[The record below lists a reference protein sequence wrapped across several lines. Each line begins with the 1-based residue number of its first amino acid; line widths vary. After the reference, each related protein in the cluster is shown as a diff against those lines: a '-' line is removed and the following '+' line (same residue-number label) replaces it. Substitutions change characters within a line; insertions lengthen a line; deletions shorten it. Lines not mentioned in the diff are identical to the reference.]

1 MTKMKRNMIFLCV
14 AVLVFF
20 ACICAFARG
29 GAAASNAIPQCAL
42 TVVLDAGHGGID
54 VGAVGAN
61 GTIESDLNLKYCQ
74 MLKGVLEE
82 YGVNVVMTRSTK
94 DGLYSEFKNGFKRE
108 DMRKRKEIIVATNP
122 DAVISIHMN
131 KYSASSSHGAQVF
144 YDDEKGTGKVL
155 AETLQEIFKKQL
167 DSARAEAQAGD
178 LYMLKCIDKPSILV
192 ECGFLSNPEEER
204 LLITPEYQKKI
215 CLCIASALLAV
226 VA

>member
-1 MTKMKRNMIFLCV
+1 MSIKKVVAFICV
-14 AVLVFF
+14 AVIISSVC
-20 ACICAFARG
+20 ACVCFRG
-29 GAAASNAIPQCAL
+29 GVAASSTIPQRTL

-54 VGAVGAN
+54 VGAVGVN

-74 MLKGVLEE
+74 MLKSVLEE
-82 YGVNVVMTRSTK
+82 YGVKVVMTRTTK
-94 DGLYSEFKNGFKRE
+94 DGLYTEFKNGFKRE

-131 KYSASSSHGAQVF
+131 KYSASSSRGAQVF

-167 DSARAEAQAGD
+167 ASARAEAQAGD

-204 LLITPEYQKKI
+204 ILTTLDYQKKI
-215 CLCIASALLAV
+215 CDCIASALLAV

>member
-1 MTKMKRNMIFLCV
+1 MANMKKNIVFLCV
-14 AVLVFF
+14 AVLVFV
-20 ACICAFARG
+20 ACVSVFLRG
-29 GAAASNAIPQCAL
+29 EMVASNAIPQRAL
-42 TVVLDAGHGGID
+42 MVVLDAGHGGID
-54 VGAVGAN
+54 VGAVGVN

-82 YGVNVVMTRSTK
+82 YSVNVVMTRSTK
-94 DGLYSEFKNGFKRE
+94 DGLYSQFKNGFKRE
-108 DMRKRKEIIVATNP
+108 DM
-122 DAVISIHMN
+122 N
-131 KYSASSSHGAQVF
+131 KYSASTSHGAQVF
-144 YDDEKGTGKVL
+144 YDDEKGTGKVF

-178 LYMLKCIDKPSILV
+178 LYILKCIDKPSILV

-204 LLITPEYQKKI
+204 LLTTTEYQKKI

>member
-1 MTKMKRNMIFLCV
+1 MKKNIVFLCV
-14 AVLVFF
+14 AVLVFV
-20 ACICAFARG
+20 ACVSVFLRG
-29 GAAASNAIPQCAL
+29 EMVASNAIPQRAL
-42 TVVLDAGHGGID
+42 MVVLDAGHGGID
-54 VGAVGAN
+54 VGAVGVN

-82 YGVNVVMTRSTK
+82 YSVNVVMTRSTK
-94 DGLYSEFKNGFKRE
+94 DGLYSQFKNGFKRE
-108 DMRKRKEIIVATNP
+108 DMNKRKETIVATNP

-131 KYSASSSHGAQVF
+131 KYSASTSHGAQVF
-144 YDDEKGTGKVL
+144 YDDEKGTGKVF

-178 LYMLKCIDKPSILV
+178 LYILKCIDKPSILV

-204 LLITPEYQKKI
+204 LLTTTEYQKKI

>member
-1 MTKMKRNMIFLCV
+1 MSFKKVTILVCGAVIVCAMCACV
-14 AVLVFF
+14 CL
-20 ACICAFARG
+20 RG
-29 GAAASNAIPQCAL
+29 GVAESSTIPQRVL

-74 MLKGVLEE
+74 MLKGILEE
-82 YGVNVVMTRSTK
+82 YGVKVVMTRNTK
-94 DGLYSEFKNGFKRE
+94 DGLYTEFKNGFKRE
-108 DMRKRKEIIVATNP
+108 DMKKRKEIIVATNP

-144 YDDEKGTGKVL
+144 YDDEKGTGKVF

-167 DSARAEAQAGD
+167 TSARAEAQSGD

-192 ECGFLSNPEEER
+192 ECGFLSNPEEE
-204 LLITPEYQKKI
+204 LLLTKPEYQKKV

>member
-1 MTKMKRNMIFLCV
+1 MANIKRKIAFLCAV
-14 AVLVFF
+14 VLVLV

-29 GAAASNAIPQCAL
+29 GTAVSNAVPRRGL

-61 GTIESDLNLKYCQ
+61 GTIESNLNLKYCQ
-74 MLKGVLEE
+74 MLKGVLEDF
-82 YGVNVVMTRSTK
+82 GVNVVMTRSTK
-94 DGLYSEFKNGFKRE
+94 DGLYSEFKSGFKRE
-108 DMRKRKEIIVATNP
+108 DMKKRKEIIVATNP

-155 AETLQEIFKKQL
+155 AEMLQEIFKKQL
-167 DSARAEAQAGD
+167 GFARDEAQAGD

-192 ECGFLSNPEEER
+192 ECGFLSNPEEEK
-204 LLITPEYQKKI
+204 LLTTIEYQKKI